1 MKILETGRTILREIV
16 ETDGEFI
23 LDLLNQPSF
32 IKYIGD
38 RNVRSVEEARDFIEN
53 RYRVSYRVNGFG
65 LWAVEAKETGA
76 TMGICGFVKR
86 ENLPDA
92 DIGLAFLPQ
101 FEGKGYALEA
111 AVGTMKYGAET
122 LNFRRVLAITSP
134 DNEKSGRLLEK
145 LGFSFER
152 LIKLGD
158 DAEQVKLFAW
168 EAG

>member
-1 MKILETGRTILREIV
+1 MKILETERTILREIV

-38 RNVRSVEEARDFIEN
+38 RYVRSVEEARDFIEN
-53 RYRVSYRVNGFG
+53 RYRASYRVNGFG

-92 DIGLAFLPQ
+92 DIGFAFLPQ

-145 LGFSFER
+145 LGFSFEE

-158 DAEQVKLFAW
+158 DAENVKLFVW
-168 EAG
+168 NAG

>member
-1 MKILETGRTILREIV
+1 MKILETERTILREIV

-53 RYRVSYRVNGFG
+53 RYRASYRVNGFG

-92 DIGLAFLPQ
+92 DIGFAFLPQ
-101 FEGKGYALEA
+101 FEGKSYALEA

-145 LGFSFER
+145 LGFSFEE

-158 DAEQVKLFAW
+158 DAENVKLFVW
-168 EAG
+168 NAG